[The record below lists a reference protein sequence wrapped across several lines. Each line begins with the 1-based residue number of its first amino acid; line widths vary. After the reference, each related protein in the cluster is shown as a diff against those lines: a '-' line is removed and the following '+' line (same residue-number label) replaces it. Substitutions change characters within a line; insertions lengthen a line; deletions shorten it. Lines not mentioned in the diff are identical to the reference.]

1 MSISG
6 VETGFTLLPGERM
19 RVMEQKP
26 IADRSRVLD
35 LYAKSERGIDVYLA
49 HMFGTKKIPPQQK
62 EDFLKALDASIEIQQ
77 KQFAKGPEAA
87 TTVHAVL
94 EQNKRASFVSFE
106 KATHK
111 EIQIP
116 ELTKEDKRTVRQN
129 FLRRYMIKGLE
140 AASSLRDR
148 NNYIHSPFFEEA
160 RLKTTILENPDTA
173 EHTAREIL
181 NEMNTYGLD
190 TVQNYYYGAQEV
202 TRAHNETQL
211 KNAFEK
217 WYGSIGNERVAH
229 YFQKFS
235 QQRLKQI
242 RARGEGVTKKTVD
255 QNARTF
261 YDKFMDTWEY
271 VIDYATPNSM
281 KGPLADVPKGVL
293 KMLFNSREMVSG
305 FSKQMADSNRLRK
318 WFWQLRLGR
327 NVKQFVESEA
337 KKTDKSTNFKRY
349 QEKNVDKM
357 LHSEAAGFDCQT
369 FIESTPQRALSPSS
383 ALARILE
390 SLLTYEQKSG
400 VKLKET
406 ANFTVFFGE
415 DSYAKITLP
424 THFTSTEYLQKQIHL
439 ALENAQIQKIDLTA
453 RMRAELKYVGYSE
466 RREKNADYRK
476 YYGYDDGLTGDY
488 IIQIKDSLKNT
499 AHDTLKP
506 DEKEPP
512 SMFAVDS
519 HKAAVLIDMRKGVQG
534 KHDGKGRD
542 KIHIKYNHRAFDGL
556 PAKKHFTHVV
566 GELEN
571 DTTQW
576 EPVSQIDAGDHFD
589 NAIRYDGNTYPLQEG
604 RALFHD
610 KGVYKKITVKGK
622 SGKDIV
628 ISPTLARSLVLGL
641 ANDVDYFQLLYA
653 QDPAKAD
660 AEKREYLELNKDF
673 YSDVQPA
680 VVSFNHFKEAYKD
693 WEERKA
699 TPLPVSSE
707 SSRTIGEWTE
717 RLSGSIERA
726 KSGDSDTAVFA
737 SVPGSNESILYKVGL
752 AFNSGARL
760 LRDSQGMIS
769 PMPDTQAT
777 MQRNIIFYT
786 AQSDAYN
793 PDTINLERPEKN
805 LGVIGYSQE
814 GKKGNAFYTVRKFP
828 GQSQVEF
835 HNAVKYQLLAQDKS
849 PRHMHFTLREM
860 TRLVKMWDGL
870 YRGKNS
876 LSEYIELRDEVY
888 ENLKNNDV
896 CGDKNLKAQGVGD
909 VNEFQKYLNDILNTS
924 ALNTFSANGN
934 EKMEKAQ
941 KNFYAFFQA
950 MGAKIG

>member
-6 VETGFTLLPGERM
+6 VETGFTLSPGERM

-26 IADRSRVLD
+26 IPDRSRVLD
-35 LYAKSERGIDVYLA
+35 LYAKSERGIDVYLSHLFA
-49 HMFGTKKIPPQQK
+49 AKKIPPQQK
-62 EDFLKALDASIEIQQ
+62 VDFLKALDASIDTQH
-77 KQFAKGPEAA
+77 KQFSKGPETA
-87 TTVHAVL
+87 TTVQAVL
-94 EQNKRASFVSFE
+94 EQNKRATFVSFE

-111 EIQIP
+111 EVQIP
-116 ELTKEDKRTVRQN
+116 ELTKEDKNVVRQN

-160 RLKTTILENPDTA
+160 RLKTTILDNPDNP
-173 EHTAREIL
+173 EHSAREIL
-181 NEMNTYGLD
+181 NEMNMYGID
-190 TVQNYYYGAQEV
+190 TVQNYYYGVQEV
-202 TRAHNETQL
+202 SKAHNETQL
-211 KNAFEK
+211 KGAFEK
-217 WYGSIGNERVAH
+217 WHASLGNERVAS

-235 QQRLKQI
+235 QQKLKQI
-242 RARGEGVTKKTVD
+242 RLSGEGTVKKTVD
-255 QNARTF
+255 QNAKTF
-261 YDKFMDTWEY
+261 YDKFMDTWDY

-281 KGPLADVPKGVL
+281 KGALADVPKGVL

-327 NVKQFVESEA
+327 DVKQFVESEA

-369 FIESTPQRALSPSS
+369 FIESTPQRAISPSS
-383 ALARILE
+383 ALARTLE
-390 SLLTYEQKSG
+390 SLLRYEQQSG
-400 VKLKET
+400 LKLKET

-415 DSYAKITLP
+415 DSYAKIALP
-424 THFTSTEYLQKQIHL
+424 THFTSNEYLQKQIHL
-439 ALENAQIQKIDLTA
+439 ALENAHIQKIDLTA

-466 RREKNADYRK
+466 RREKNGDYRK

-488 IIQIKDSLKNT
+488 IIQIKDSLKNI
-499 AHDTLKP
+499 AHDTMKP

-519 HKAAVLIDMRKGVQG
+519 HKAAVLIDMRKGIQG

-542 KIHIKYNHRAFDGL
+542 KVHIKYNHRAFDGL
-556 PAKKHFTHVV
+556 PAKKHFTHIV
-566 GELEN
+566 GDLEN
-571 DTTQW
+571 DTTKW
-576 EPVSQIDAGDHFD
+576 DPVGQIDSGAHFD
-589 NAIRYDGNTYPLQEG
+589 NDIKYDGNVYPLQEG
-604 RALFHD
+604 RALYHD

-641 ANDVDYFQLLYA
+641 ANDIDYFQLLYA
-653 QDPAKAD
+653 QDPARTD
-660 AEKREYLELNKDF
+660 AEKREYLELNKEF

-680 VVSFNHFKEAYKD
+680 VVSFNHFKEAYKE
-693 WEERKA
+693 WEEKKG
-699 TPLPVSSE
+699 TPLPVGTE
-707 SSRTIGEWTE
+707 APRTVSEWTE
-717 RLSGSIERA
+717 RLSGTIERA

-793 PDTINLERPEKN
+793 PDTINLEHPEKN

-835 HNAVKYQLLAQDKS
+835 HNAVRYQLLGNDKN
-849 PRHMHFTLREM
+849 PRHLHFTLREM

-876 LSEYIELRDEVY
+876 LSEYMTLRDEVF
-888 ENLKNNDV
+888 ENLKNYDV
-896 CGDKNLKAQGVGD
+896 CGDKNLKAQKITD
-909 VNEFQKYLNDILNTS
+909 INDFQRYLNDILNTS
-924 ALNTFSANGN
+924 ALNTFSTKEN

-941 KNFYAFFQA
+941 QNFYAFFQA